1 MHGASG
7 SSSGVGN
14 RRAIRY
20 PSVDR
25 IHRSAPIEFRLREV
39 TSMRLSLVASALA
52 VLLCGSVP
60 ASAALVTYTQ
70 AMGGFTHNSDT
81 VNAGF
86 NAALGGGYTHL
97 SFSGASSNDGGS
109 YSTDV
114 TFSTSTG
121 IFGGPNSPNVN
132 FDANRGDRSV
142 RHVGRDPERRLQR
155 QLGVHGRLRPG
166 RVQRPG
172 GVHPRVRRERRAAR
186 HLQQLARAPFSLWGV
201 QATAGEHIGR
211 IELDGNF
218 FGIQDIEYSQVN
230 VPEPVSM
237 VLLGLGL
244 VGVAARR
251 RRKL

>member
-1 MHGASG
+1 
-7 SSSGVGN
+7 
-14 RRAIRY
+14 
-20 PSVDR
+20 
-25 IHRSAPIEFRLREV
+25 
-39 TSMRLSLVASALA
+39 MRLSLVASTLA
-52 VLLCGSVP
+52 MLLCGSLP

-70 AMGGFTHNSDT
+70 AMGGFTHDSDT

-97 SFSGASSNDGGS
+97 SFAGASSNDGGS
-109 YSTDV
+109 YSTDI

-132 FDANRGDRSV
+132 FGGGGEIGPFGTWDGILNIDFNGNWVST
-142 RHVGRDPERRLQR
+142 VGFGLVEFNGPVEFIRVYDENGGLLATFNNS
-155 QLGVHGRLRPG
+155 LGTT
-166 RVQRPG
+166 
-172 GVHPRVRRERRAAR
+172 
-186 HLQQLARAPFSLWGV
+186 FSLWGV

-218 FGIQDIEYSQVN
+218 FAIQDIEYSQVN

>member
-1 MHGASG
+1 
-7 SSSGVGN
+7 
-14 RRAIRY
+14 
-20 PSVDR
+20 
-25 IHRSAPIEFRLREV
+25 
-39 TSMRLSLVASALA
+39 MRLSLVASALA

-86 NAALGGGYTHL
+86 NAALGGGYTHI
-97 SFSGASSNDGGS
+97 SFAGASSNDGGS
-109 YSTDV
+109 YSPDV

-132 FDANRGDRSV
+132 FSGGANGEIGPLGTWDGILNVDFNGGWVST
-142 RHVGRDPERRLQR
+142 VGF
-155 QLGVHGRLRPG
+155 GVVQFDTPVEFI
-166 RVQRPG
+166 RVYDENG
-172 GVHPRVRRERRAAR
+172 GLLATFNNAAS
-186 HLQQLARAPFSLWGV
+186 FFGLWGV

-218 FGIQDIEYSQVN
+218 FAIQDIEFSQVN
-230 VPEPVSM
+230 VPEPVSIA
-237 VLLGLGL
+237 LLGLGL